1 MKLETL
7 EDYDYEI
14 KELESKI
21 EEIEKYGEEYPEKQG
36 VKGNLETLYHV
47 HEKLIE
53 RRKFFLKKVEERNLL
68 EKIRHEIT
76 INVGVW
82 CTDNEKILKKMNS
95 KCIWYNK
102 ENTDLLNELNKKI
115 KELS

>member
-21 EEIEKYGEEYPEKQG
+21 EEIEKYVEEHPERQG
-36 VKGNLETLYHV
+36 VKGNLETLYYV
-47 HEKLIE
+47 HGELIE

-68 EKIRHEIT
+68 EKLKHEIT
-76 INVGVW
+76 TNSGVW
-82 CTDNEKILKKMNS
+82 CTDNEKILKNINMD
-95 KCIWYNK
+95 CVWYNK
-102 ENTDLLNELNKKI
+102 ENTELLNELNKKI
-115 KELS
+115 NELI